1 MVAFINKFGLE
12 DRIEKR
18 QESECYI
25 TVKDYKED
33 FPYQIS
39 CRLINLSKSDIDKLN
54 TIILDKINSDVY
66 SSVQVKLC

>member
-25 TVKDYKED
+25 TVKDHQED

-39 CRLINLSKSDIDKLN
+39 CRLINLSKSDIEKLN

>member
-1 MVAFINKFGLE
+1 MMAFINKFGLE

-25 TVKDYKED
+25 TVKDHKED

-39 CRLINLSKSDIDKLN
+39 CRLINLSKSDIEKLS